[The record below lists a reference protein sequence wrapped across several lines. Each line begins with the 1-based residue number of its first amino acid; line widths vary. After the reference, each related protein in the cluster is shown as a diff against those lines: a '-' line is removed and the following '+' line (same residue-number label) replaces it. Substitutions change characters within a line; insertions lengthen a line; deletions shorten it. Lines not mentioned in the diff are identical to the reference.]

1 MHTGQIV
8 LGITGELERT
18 EFSDKDQ
25 KEQLE
30 LRIREI
36 GDGIRKISHRLTRA
50 NFERLSFPE
59 LIIDLCDSFRISLGM
74 EITLNISP
82 GIPDLTSETILHLY
96 RIVQELLTN
105 AGKYARESLI
115 RISIEQRG
123 ELLELFYSDE
133 GPGFE
138 REKQIQEGI
147 GISTIFE
154 RVNFLDGKAEL
165 ATGPDAGTFWEISV
179 PL

>member
-18 EFSDKDQ
+18 EFSDNDQ

-30 LRIREI
+30 QRIREI

-138 REKQIQEGI
+138 REKPIQEGI